1 MKKPVM
7 KAISKELQRARYVA
21 QLEHSVL
28 WYQSQSDELAAENA
42 ELRALVEYQLAVLA
56 NAAAQNAE
64 LTKQHA
70 EVAVAFLREKVA
82 LLERAETAEAL
93 AVPLAEK
100 IS

>member
-1 MKKPVM
+1 MKKPVL

-28 WYQSQSDELAAENA
+28 WYQSQSDELSAENA

-64 LTKQHA
+64 LTRQH
-70 EVAVAFLREKVA
+70 
-82 LLERAETAEAL
+82 AEAL
-93 AVPLAEK
+93 AGAYMEQRV
-100 IS
+100 